1 MSVAPKETIAQN
13 SPVKT
18 FRERFVRRL
27 RIIRDFSIK
36 DLPDRTKI
44 FLSALMF
51 WVYVMYYFNKVVG
64 YCLGMVLMY
73 TPDSCI
79 IYHPNVV
86 KAITKKEP
94 GVIKPDIL
102 DARMGTEVITNKLNM
117 LINTQWD
124 NEIDIFGGVNTKDLV
139 SKFPALSTSFIWIAY
154 LFELDK
160 KLQIMSNEDIG
171 KTVKYMLINMSD
183 KTIYREST
191 LDTDEKILFGEI
203 PF

>member
-51 WVYVMYYFNKVVG
+51 CVYVMYYFNKVVG

-117 LINTQWD
+117 
-124 NEIDIFGGVNTKDLV
+124 
-139 SKFPALSTSFIWIAY
+139 
-154 LFELDK
+154 
-160 KLQIMSNEDIG
+160 
-171 KTVKYMLINMSD
+171 
-183 KTIYREST
+183 
-191 LDTDEKILFGEI
+191 
-203 PF
+203 